1 MPKSFTLWLIKSSA
15 LFSFLVSLPVY
26 AQITPDS
33 TLPTNSAV
41 TRQGDTIEINQGTRA
56 GDNLFHSF
64 SDFSVPN
71 GVEANFNNATDVV
84 NIINRVTGGNVSD
97 IQGIISAN
105 GAANLFL
112 INPAGIIFGEN
123 ASLNIGGSFFG
134 STADSVLFPE
144 GEFSATNPENSSNI
158 TINAPI
164 GLNFRDNPQP
174 ITNRSIVTDDG
185 GTPDN
190 FDDDDFIGLRVPE
203 NETLALLGGDVSI
216 EGGFLSTIGG
226 RIELGSVGENSTVS
240 ITPVE
245 KGFDLSYEEVNNFQ
259 DINLSV
265 AALVQ
270 NSGENPGDIQVQGR
284 NISLVEGSGI
294 GILAEAGQTGNLD
307 ILASESLTLDG
318 NAVEVD
324 LGDLRTQIYSDI
336 SGDATAE
343 NNQITIE
350 TPQLTI
356 TDGAQITATNSLSNG
371 QGADIVI
378 TASNIVIA
386 KPFFIAK
393 DNPILSGIFAQVLEE
408 GSGNGGNLTIETEKL
423 TLNEGAQINTDT
435 LGAGDGGDLLINATE
450 SINLSGSV
458 DLSADA
464 IFPSSLFANVGETLT
479 ATGNG
484 GDITINTPR
493 LEVKDGA
500 QIATA
505 AQNSG
510 SGGTI
515 NINAESILLSGTS
528 PLAEF
533 RGLGRS
539 GIAINTGVSLI
550 DEESGSIIPTTGTG
564 GTLNLTSKD
573 VIIEKGAF
581 ISADTFSLGD
591 GGSANLD
598 VSRLILRDGGRIGS
612 GSLFG
617 TDAVDTER
625 GAGGT
630 LKIDASES
638 IEVTGIGEINGE
650 PVPSSIFTLA
660 ESTGDAGD
668 ITLTTD
674 NLSVRDGGEINASA
688 EREGAAGN
696 IDITANSI
704 DLTDGEIIASTAAGD
719 GGNITLEI
727 ADDITLEDNSRVSA
741 QATGNANGGNI
752 GIDTRFIV
760 AFPGNN
766 DILASAE
773 QGRGGNI
780 NITAD
785 SLFGIA
791 ERPLN
796 NLTNDINA
804 SSESNLDG
812 NVTITTPEA
821 AAIRG
826 ATQLQTNVIEAEQTT
841 DKTCAASQATG
852 NSNTLVVRGKGGI
865 PPEPKSPLGAD
876 IFSIGGKMVGEDGTE
891 SDESELE
898 RSQATPENSVSSQV
912 KPIY

>member
-630 LKIDASES
+630 
-638 IEVTGIGEINGE
+638 
-650 PVPSSIFTLA
+650 
-660 ESTGDAGD
+660 
-668 ITLTTD
+668 
-674 NLSVRDGGEINASA
+674 
-688 EREGAAGN
+688 
-696 IDITANSI
+696 
-704 DLTDGEIIASTAAGD
+704 
-719 GGNITLEI
+719 
-727 ADDITLEDNSRVSA
+727 
-741 QATGNANGGNI
+741 
-752 GIDTRFIV
+752 
-760 AFPGNN
+760 
-766 DILASAE
+766 
-773 QGRGGNI
+773 
-780 NITAD
+780 
-785 SLFGIA
+785 
-791 ERPLN
+791 
-796 NLTNDINA
+796 
-804 SSESNLDG
+804 
-812 NVTITTPEA
+812 
-821 AAIRG
+821 
-826 ATQLQTNVIEAEQTT
+826 
-841 DKTCAASQATG
+841 
-852 NSNTLVVRGKGGI
+852 
-865 PPEPKSPLGAD
+865 
-876 IFSIGGKMVGEDGTE
+876 
-891 SDESELE
+891 
-898 RSQATPENSVSSQV
+898 
-912 KPIY
+912 